1 MKITKKLAKEII
13 NKMTILNLKTFF
25 NKTVKKGE
33 FYYYEHTDYHIFT
46 NGKIVYGIR
55 KGSLEEMPVQY
66 VEELMKVYI
75 AKLKS
80 SIVLNEIIN
89 SYKNGNRTHVTNYE
103 NSCIKNHKVVKVF
116 TDLWNKRNYVIIDR
130 RYKNCCK
137 STNKIFK
144 ECFIIDTTIK
154 NKELSLYFESTLDD
168 NEFIMIMPI
177 EIRKD

>member
-1 MKITKKLAKEII
+1 
-13 NKMTILNLKTFF
+13 MTILNLKTFL
-25 NKTVKKGE
+25 NNTAKKGKL
-33 FYYYEHTDYHIFT
+33 YYYEHTDYHIFT

-55 KGSLEEMPVQY
+55 KGSLDEIHVKYIREMLDVFTG
-66 VEELMKVYI
+66 
-75 AKLKS
+75 KLKS
-80 SIVLNEIIN
+80 SNSLDEIIDT
-89 SYKNGNRTHVTNYE
+89 YKNGNRTHVTNYE
-103 NSCIKNHKVVKVF
+103 NSYVKNHKVVKVF
-116 TDLWNKRNYVIIDR
+116 TDLWNNRNYVTIDR

-137 STNKIFK
+137 SINKIYK